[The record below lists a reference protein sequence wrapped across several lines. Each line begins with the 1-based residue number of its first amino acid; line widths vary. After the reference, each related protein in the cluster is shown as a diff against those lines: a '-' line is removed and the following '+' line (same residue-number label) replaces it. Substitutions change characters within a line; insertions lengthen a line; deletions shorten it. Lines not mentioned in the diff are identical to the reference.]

1 MTQTNFKY
9 ANQILKGIM
18 SHLPSSDDQ
27 DLNKESNKWS
37 MYSGAKCHTDT
48 VVVLPK
54 PQNIGKLKFKKNLR
68 IC

>member
-48 VVVLPK
+48 EK
-54 PQNIGKLKFKKNLR
+54 CCQNLKTSGN
-68 IC
+68 